1 MNIITQPF
9 EDPNAAAARQLVEK
23 IQRTKGVILAE
34 LRHNISFLF
43 DQPDPQ
49 AVIDILGV
57 GAVQVFAHY
66 EALAGFAEAFLTQ
79 AGDVEGLADLEQIK
93 ARVVPYTI
101 EGNEITLHF
110 PPAHEPEQTTEEGE

>member
-9 EDPNAAAARQLVEK
+9 EDPNDAAARKLIEK

-49 AVIDILGV
+49 GVLDTLGV

-66 EALAGFAEAFLTQ
+66 EALAGFAEAFLTE
-79 AGDVEGLADLEQIK
+79 AADVEGLAELAQIK

-101 EGNEITLHF
+101 EGGEITLHF
-110 PPAHEPEQTTEEGE
+110 PPVPEPDPLPEEGE